1 MNLKYLIVFVLMYG
15 AAIFLAGCGDDGPA
29 EDPTQTGSTETTE
42 LVEDQPDKDQSIQE
56 FNLEKRKKLTKNR
69 FPGDTID
76 LMEAVIR
83 GYPKGSYLIEE
94 DIPNSLGIPPAAVIY
109 RQDSPGKL
117 VFALIATSR
126 EGMERDRLIESKN
139 VIGYDQSFID
149 YDSTRLGTA
158 LFFMTGFENDG
169 RNFKRIWEK
178 YTPSHGGFKSISTQN
193 WAAKNIPYIKVDFY
207 AQFKNATFYFNYFFI
222 DGFRKKPHLMLT
234 YEGINQRRVM
244 TDANGDKFPD
254 YIESVF
260 WDNDHEI
267 REVDTVTYIWQDT
280 IYRNTRLPEKVTPY

>member
-1 MNLKYLIVFVLMYG
+1 MKFKYLIVFVLFYG
-15 AAIFLAGCGDDGPA
+15 LAIFVAGCGEDETADPA
-29 EDPTQTGSTETTE
+29 DTGSTASTE

-56 FNLEKRKKLTKNR
+56 FNLEKRKKQTKTR

-76 LMEAVIR
+76 LMEAVLKT
-83 GYPKGSYLIEE
+83 YPKGSYVIEE

-109 RQDSPGKL
+109 RQDGASKM
-117 VFALIATSR
+117 VFAIIATSR

-158 LFFMTGFENDG
+158 LFFMTGFTIDG
-169 RNFKRIWEK
+169 RNFSRIWEK
-178 YTPSHGGFKSISTQN
+178 YTPSHGGFRLMTLQN
-193 WAAKNIPYIKVDFY
+193 WAVKNIPYIKVDFY
-207 AQFKNATFYFNYFFI
+207 AQFKNATFYFNYFFLN
-222 DGFRKKPHLMLT
+222 GFNQKPHLLLT

-254 YIESVF
+254 YIEYVF
-260 WDNDHEI
+260 VDNDHSI
-267 REVDTVTYIWQDT
+267 AVVDSVTYIWKDSL
-280 IYRNTRLPEKVTPY
+280 YVNTRYPEKVTPY

>member
-1 MNLKYLIVFVLMYG
+1 MKFKYLIVFVLFYG
-15 AAIFLAGCGDDGPA
+15 LAIFVAGCGEDETADPA
-29 EDPTQTGSTETTE
+29 DTGSTASTE
-42 LVEDQPDKDQSIQE
+42 LVEDQPDKDKSIQE
-56 FNLEKRKKLTKNR
+56 FNLEKRKKQTKTR

-76 LMEAVIR
+76 LMEAVLKT
-83 GYPKGSYLIEE
+83 YPKGSYVIEE

-109 RQDSPGKL
+109 RQDGASKM

-158 LFFMTGFENDG
+158 LFFMTGFTIDG
-169 RNFKRIWEK
+169 RNFSRIWEK
-178 YTPSHGGFKSISTQN
+178 YTPSHGGFRLMTLQN
-193 WAAKNIPYIKVDFY
+193 WAVKNIPYIKVDFY
-207 AQFKNATFYFNYFFI
+207 AQFKNATFYFNYFFLN
-222 DGFRKKPHLMLT
+222 GFNQKPHLLLT

-254 YIESVF
+254 YIEYVF
-260 WDNDHEI
+260 VDNDQVI
-267 REVDTVTYIWQDT
+267 SVVDSVTYIWKDSL
-280 IYRNTRLPEKVTPY
+280 YVNTRYPEKVTPY